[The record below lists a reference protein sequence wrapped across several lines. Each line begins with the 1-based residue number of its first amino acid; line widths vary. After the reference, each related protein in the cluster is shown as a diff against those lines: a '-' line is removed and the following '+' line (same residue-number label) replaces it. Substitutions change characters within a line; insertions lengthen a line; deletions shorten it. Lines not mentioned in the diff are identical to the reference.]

1 MLLLVGKKNSA
12 AAREHKMRLMEIT
25 PDFVRSQLGTLLTI
39 LQHLRATVGHG
50 IEGSKSAKVPMASV
64 INLMQHTG
72 NSFSYGDFKQLYDT
86 EPRVQALVSNFNQ
99 NEITIGKELADI
111 SGPKDDNTVERMA
124 KSAAA
129 NINQS

>member
-12 AAREHKMRLMEIT
+12 AVREHKMRLVEFT
-25 PDFVRSQLGTLLTI
+25 PPFVRSQLGTLLTI
-39 LQHLRATVGHG
+39 LQHLRATVGQG
-50 IEGSKSAKVPMASV
+50 IEGSKSAKVPMASL

-99 NEITIGKELADI
+99 NEILCSESTAIDFTGFYYFYEK
-111 SGPKDDNTVERMA
+111 
-124 KSAAA
+124 
-129 NINQS
+129 INDENHFCVRIE